1 MSSETHKNIEPV
13 SGKQNDLFE
22 AEVINFPKEKDYNK
36 NKLKKF
42 NKQNIWMLN
51 DGSNDDQLNT
61 VIGICF
67 MLGSLVLMGLY
78 SNFF

>member
-42 NKQNIWMLN
+42 NNLLN
-51 DGSNDDQLNT
+51 KK
-61 VIGICF
+61 
-67 MLGSLVLMGLY
+67 
-78 SNFF
+78 